1 MEVLSTLG
9 RTMGFSFAAGINLY
23 ATAAILGLVA
33 RYGWV
38 DLPPHYQ
45 IFNNDIV
52 IIAAIV
58 LYLVEFLADKIPWV
72 DTIWDAIHTVIRPI
86 GGALI
91 AVGTLGEATPTVQGL
106 TALAGGLVATSTHF
120 TKAGARVAANA
131 SPEPFSNWLLS
142 VLEDLVVVGLGFVA
156 LKWPVS
162 ALVVTGTL
170 LVGIAL
176 SGAMIWKLVRR
187 RWAARTRTA

>member
-1 MEVLSTLG
+1 VEVIAALG

-23 ATAAILGLVA
+23 ATVAILGLAA

-38 DLPPHYQ
+38 DLPPQ
-45 IFNNDIV
+45 FQVFNNDIV
-52 IIAAIV
+52 IVAALV
-58 LYLVEFLADKIPWV
+58 LYAIEFLADKIPWV

-91 AVGTLGEATPTVQGL
+91 AVSTLGEASPTVQGL
-106 TALAGGLVATSTHF
+106 TALGGGLIAASTHL

-142 VLEDLVVVGLGFVA
+142 ILEDIFVVGLGFVA
-156 LKWPVS
+156 LKWPVA
-162 ALVVTGTL
+162 ALAVTTTL
-170 LVGIAL
+170 LVGIVL
-176 SGAMIWKLVRR
+176 SAAMIWRLVRR
-187 RWAARTRTA
+187 GWATARAAR